1 MRVESVGDRI
11 RRLRK
16 SLGLTQV
23 KLAQMLGIKAPSV
36 VQWESDKTNLSGEN
50 LLNAAKLF
58 GVTPDYILYGG
69 EIEQS
74 AAPNMEMAQPDIHR
88 IPVISYVQAGVWT
101 APNEIRECDG
111 NLAYITTDLELGE
124 RAFAIV
130 IRGNS
135 MEPEF
140 TEGDLVLIDP
150 DEPLHPGDFVVAKNG
165 EEEATFK
172 KYRPRGYSEEGKE
185 IFELAPLN
193 DDYATMR
200 SDRQPIQIIGTM
212 VEHRR
217 RRKRR

>member
-1 MRVESVGDRI
+1 MESVGDRI

-111 NLAYITTDLELGE
+111 NMAYITTDLELGE
-124 RAFAIV
+124 RA
-130 IRGNS
+130 
-135 MEPEF
+135 
-140 TEGDLVLIDP
+140 
-150 DEPLHPGDFVVAKNG
+150 
-165 EEEATFK
+165 
-172 KYRPRGYSEEGKE
+172 
-185 IFELAPLN
+185 
-193 DDYATMR
+193 
-200 SDRQPIQIIGTM
+200 
-212 VEHRR
+212 
-217 RRKRR
+217 

>member
-1 MRVESVGDRI
+1 MESVGDRI

-111 NLAYITTDLELGE
+111 NMAYITTDLELGE

-172 KYRPRGYSEEGKE
+172 KYRPRGYSEDGKE

>member
-1 MRVESVGDRI
+1 MKVGAKI
-11 RRLRK
+11 RALRK
-16 SLGLTQV
+16 ARKMTINELATQV
-23 KLAQMLGIKAPSV
+23 DSDVGNISRLERDLQGFSPQLLSKIADALSV
-36 VQWESDKTNLSGEN
+36 PVSELFSDDSP
-50 LLNAAKLF
+50 AS
-58 GVTPDYILYGG
+58 PH
-69 EIEQS
+69 Q
-74 AAPNMEMAQPDIHR
+74 NMEMAQPDIHR

-101 APNEIRECDG
+101 APNEIREYDG
-111 NLAYITTDLELGE
+111 NMSYITTDLELGD

-172 KYRPRGYSEEGKE
+172 KYRPRGYGEDGQE

-193 DDYATMR
+193 DDYPTMR
-200 SDRQPIQIIGTM
+200 SDRQHIQIIGTM

-217 RRKRR
+217 RRRRR